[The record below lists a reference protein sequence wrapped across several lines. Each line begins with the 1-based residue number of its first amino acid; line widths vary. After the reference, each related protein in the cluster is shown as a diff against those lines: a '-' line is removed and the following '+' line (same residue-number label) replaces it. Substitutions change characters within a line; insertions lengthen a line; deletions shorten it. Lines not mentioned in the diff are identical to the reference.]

1 MMISLNPK
9 LIALN
14 SPANNEKNKTSSLAL
29 KIKTKI
35 VSYCFYADEILTD

>member
-29 KIKTKI
+29 I
-35 VSYCFYADEILTD
+35 C